1 MSSNRLVR
9 YLPFAL
15 AVLLDLAFIG
25 IDPSLR
31 IFSKPLLMPL
41 LMAAYFSDVGAAK
54 GQSKVLLAA
63 LLFSWIGD
71 VLLMFDG
78 RSSAFFICGLSSF
91 LFAHVLYIA
100 YFTGIRSDRPSYL
113 KSRPVML
120 LAVVAY
126 VFELLYILWPKLGG
140 MRVPVTVY
148 AIVIGTMLG
157 CALWQYGRLDT
168 RTAWSFISGAM
179 FFVIS
184 DTLLAINRFS
194 HPLPGGGFLVMS
206 TYCLAQFLLARGSV
220 LHLTGSQSK
229 TL

>member
-1 MSSNRLVR
+1 MSKGTSAYIL
-9 YLPFAL
+9 FAL
-15 AVLLDLAFIG
+15 AAAVDLVFIET
-25 IDPSLR
+25 DPSLR
-31 IFSKPLLMPL
+31 LYSKPLLMPL
-41 LMAAYFSDVGAAK
+41 LMAAYAWETGLK
-54 GQSKVLLAA
+54 GRSRSIFLSA
-63 LLFSWIGD
+63 LFFSWVGD

-100 YFTGIRSDRPSYL
+100 YFTGIRSESPSYL

-126 VFELLYILWPKLGG
+126 VFELMYILWPKLGG
-140 MRVPVTVY
+140 MRIPVTVY

-194 HPLPGGGFLVMS
+194 HPIPAGGFLVMS
-206 TYCLAQFLLARGSV
+206 TYCLAQFLLTRGSV
-220 LHLTGSQSK
+220 RHLAASGSDKS
-229 TL
+229 

>member
-1 MSSNRLVR
+1 MSKGSIA
-9 YLPFAL
+9 YLLYAL
-15 AVLLDLAFIG
+15 AAAVDLVFIG
-25 IDPSLR
+25 TDPSMRLY
-31 IFSKPLLMPL
+31 SKPLLMPL
-41 LMAAYFSDVGAAK
+41 LMAAYAWETGPQGRSRSIFLS
-54 GQSKVLLAA
+54 A
-63 LLFSWIGD
+63 LFFSWVGD

-78 RSSAFFICGLSSF
+78 RSPAFFICGLSSF

-100 YFTGIRSDRPSYL
+100 YLTGIRSNRPSYL

-120 LAVVAY
+120 LAVLAY

-140 MRVPVTVY
+140 MRIPVTVY

-194 HPLPGGGFLVMS
+194 HPIPAGGFLVMS
-206 TYCLAQFLLARGSV
+206 TYCLAQFMLVRGSV
-220 LHLTGSQSK
+220 LHLTGTGSK
-229 TL
+229 TN